1 MTLTCLHCGPVV
13 EDDPAIVARIERR
26 LRALAVGNA
35 PLAPVAVCPQCN
47 AEAEPAVLCDAS
59 GRVVAP
65 AQHEPP
71 ARPDGPWNQNG
82 RQR

>member
-1 MTLTCLHCGPVV
+1 VTLNCLHCGPVV

-47 AEAEPAVLCDAS
+47 AEA
-59 GRVVAP
+59 AP
-65 AQHEPP
+65 QVT
-71 ARPDGPWNQNG
+71 R
-82 RQR
+82 